1 MESGLKKGDYKGN
14 IGNSEARPREN
25 MYGGGM
31 KRKKANMG
39 RMMYRKGGST
49 QPEYKSGEMH
59 QCKPL

>member
-1 MESGLKKGDYKGN
+1 MK
-14 IGNSEARPREN
+14 
-25 MYGGGM
+25 MYGM
-31 KRKKANMG
+31 KRKNNMAGGMMETSIKPKRKQASTG